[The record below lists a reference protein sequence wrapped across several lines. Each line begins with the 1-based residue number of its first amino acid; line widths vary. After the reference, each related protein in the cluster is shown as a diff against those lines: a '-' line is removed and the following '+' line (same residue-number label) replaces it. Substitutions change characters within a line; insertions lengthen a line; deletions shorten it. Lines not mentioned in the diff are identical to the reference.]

1 MQTNTARQ
9 LVEFTATM
17 LAQLPAASA
26 PATPAPAAP
35 APPTTAPPAPPT
47 GVVVAWR
54 AGQPIAAGQWQPAPK
69 KKGFYRLVAGATVR
83 ELEASLR
90 PADSGAGLELALRIW
105 SQVGRGGAV
114 TVDVLEI
121 QAVTDANAK
130 AAIDQLAP
138 RVRQQFGLPADA
150 PLFADTRKAP
160 KLPGAGKAADTE
172 TAPEAPPE
180 AAP

>member
-1 MQTNTARQ
+1 MPTTIAQRLA
-9 LVEFTATM
+9 EFSAAL
-17 LAQLPAASA
+17 LAQPPAAPA
-26 PATPAPAAP
+26 PAAPAPAAP
-35 APPTTAPPAPPT
+35 APPTTPPPAPPT

-69 KKGFYRLVAGATVR
+69 KKGFYRLVAGTTVR

-90 PADSGAGLELALRIW
+90 PADSGTGMELALRIW
-105 SQVGRGGAV
+105 SQVGRGAV
-114 TVDVLEI
+114 TTDVLEI

-150 PLFADTRKAP
+150 PLFMDTRKAP
-160 KLPGAGKAADTE
+160 KLPGTGKAAAE
-172 TAPEAPPE
+172 TPETPPE
-180 AAP
+180 ATP

>member
-17 LAQLPAASA
+17 LAQPPAAPA
-26 PATPAPAAP
+26 PPAPPAPAAP
-35 APPTTAPPAPPT
+35 APPTTPPPAPPT

-54 AGQPIAAGQWQPAPK
+54 AGRPIAAGQWQPSPK
-69 KKGFYRLVAGATVR
+69 KKGFYRLVAGTTIR

-90 PADSGAGLELALRIW
+90 PADGGTGLELALRIW
-105 SQVGRGGAV
+105 SQVGRGAV
-114 TVDVLEI
+114 TTDVLEI

-160 KLPGAGKAADTE
+160 KLPGAGKAAAE
-172 TAPEAPPE
+172 TPETPPE
-180 AAP
+180 ATP